1 MGINVRDHNG
11 YVTKM
16 LWLFQVSN
24 RGDMVVISVKQ
35 NEIHL

>member
-1 MGINVRDHNG
+1 MGINLKDHNG

-16 LWLFQVSN
+16 LWLSQVSN
-24 RGDMVVISVKQ
+24 QGDMVVTSVKQ